1 MSYSQERTDIMTYLA
16 ANWSATP
23 IDAENSPSG
32 EPDLPFIQP
41 TILNAQAD
49 ALTLRYQT
57 IRYPG
62 VISINVWAAQGTG
75 TKTANAHADDLVD
88 LFTDKNIGVN
98 VETMAAYKTVIG
110 EADGRYQI
118 NVTVP
123 FERRE

>member
-41 TILNAQAD
+41 VILNATAVG
-49 ALTLRYQT
+49 LSLGYQT
-57 IRYPG
+57 IEYPS
-62 VISINVWAAQGTG
+62 VLSINIWAAQGTG
-75 TKTANAHADDLVD
+75 TKTANTHADDLVD
-88 LFTDKNIGVN
+88 LFTNKNIGVN